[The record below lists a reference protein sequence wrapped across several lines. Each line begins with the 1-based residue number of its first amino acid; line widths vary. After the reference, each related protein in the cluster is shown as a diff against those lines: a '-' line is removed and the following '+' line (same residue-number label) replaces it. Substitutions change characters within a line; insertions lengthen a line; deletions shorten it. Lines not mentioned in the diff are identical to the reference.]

1 MGSAEED
8 NLFVNLSNA
17 PLPAAPSPTPTTIT
31 KNLAK
36 GRPEGPAK
44 VPGSDGA
51 SPPSD
56 PLSDLLTSPKDE
68 TGGSSYET
76 EQELERLLVNPVH
89 SMDNA
94 PNFHAGA
101 PLTIP
106 APSSSAPPAGPGLWG
121 FTPSQ
126 DTPNIQAPLG
136 TIQGLPT
143 NLGLNPGSV
152 HPSTPPTTS
161 MSTRGSGQTE
171 PNSLNAHAP
180 GQSQYMA
187 NYQASFF
194 SSSSS

>member
-1 MGSAEED
+1 M
-8 NLFVNLSNA
+8 A
-17 PLPAAPSPTPTTIT
+17 PKSETRKAGPKTNTHTITT

-106 APSSSAPPAGPGLWG
+106 HLS
-121 FTPSQ
+121 
-126 DTPNIQAPLG
+126 PL
-136 TIQGLPT
+136 P
-143 NLGLNPGSV
+143 
-152 HPSTPPTTS
+152 
-161 MSTRGSGQTE
+161 
-171 PNSLNAHAP
+171 
-180 GQSQYMA
+180 
-187 NYQASFF
+187 
-194 SSSSS
+194 